1 MSKLL
6 RYICDRMNGAKYGTP
21 EFYWWLKENLEPQDA
36 EPICS
41 AIDSDC
47 ESNVRKAI
55 QQHFE
60 NHQLYPLALHYVSA
74 VRWLTDDPEQSNALE
89 YSTFVTMHSTE
100 HDEDTPDDDYEI
112 EATCHT
118 DARRTLRQQVWAA
131 YQQALDHGHHPWRA
145 IFIELPPNRFRV
157 DGVSI
162 RPVKNCRDQLK
173 AVFTKAHERNR
184 NYPMFGG
191 WSIIIP
197 DVNLN
202 IHVCRNSDYNG
213 TSEDLSFERK
223 VTLNISQ
230 QHISARPR
238 EWYLQNAK

>member
-1 MSKLL
+1 MCKLL

-47 ESNVRKAI
+47 ELNVRNAI

-60 NHQLYPLALHYVSA
+60 NHQLYPLALHYVNA
-74 VRWLTDDPEQSNALE
+74 VRWLTDDPEQSNELE
-89 YSTFVTMHSTE
+89 YSTHVTMHSTE

-118 DARRTLRQQVWAA
+118 DARLTLRQQVWAA

-145 IFIELPPNRFRV
+145 ILIELPPNRFCV
-157 DGVSI
+157 EGVSI
-162 RPVKNCRDQLK
+162 RPLKNDRERVK
-173 AVFTKAHERNR
+173 ASFTRAHEYDRQN
-184 NYPMFGG
+184 PVFGG
-191 WSIIIP
+191 RTIVIP
-197 DVNLN
+197 DVTLN
-202 IHVCRNSDYNG
+202 IHIWRNTGAYSG
-213 TSEDLSFERK
+213 TSEGFHVERK
-223 VTLNISQ
+223 VTLSIRQ

-238 EWYLQNAK
+238 EWYLQNA